1 MADNDQSKWRL
12 VDPNWRIPVHES
24 EILAPP
30 TPPAKVPF
38 MIALMKMLWGFL
50 TLISFCAFGVFII
63 AQLLELEQVGYRD
76 ALGISV
82 VLIFLRAIDKTTFGK
97 VS

>member
-30 TPPAKVPF
+30 TPPDKVPF
-38 MIALMKMLWGFL
+38 MVAFIKMLWGFL
-50 TLISFCAFGVFII
+50 TLVSLSAFGILGI
-63 AQLLELEQVGYRD
+63 AYLLELEQVGYRD

-82 VLIFLRAIDKTTFGK
+82 ILIFLRALDKTTFGK

>member
-24 EILAPP
+24 EILAP
-30 TPPAKVPF
+30 TSPPAKVPF
-38 MIALMKMLWGFL
+38 MAMFMRMLWGFL
-50 TLISFCAFGVFII
+50 SILSLSAFGVLGI
-63 AQLLELEQVGYRD
+63 AHLAGIEQVSLRD
-76 ALGISV
+76 AFGISAI
-82 VLIFLRAIDKTTFGK
+82 LIFLRALDKTTFGK

>member
-24 EILAPP
+24 EILAP
-30 TPPAKVPF
+30 TSPAKVPF
-38 MIALMKMLWGFL
+38 MVSFMKMLWGFL
-50 TLISFCAFGVFII
+50 SLVSFFAVGVFGI
-63 AQLLELEQVGYRD
+63 AHLLELEQVGYRD
-76 ALGISV
+76 AVGISAI
-82 VLIFLRAIDKTTFGK
+82 LIFLRALDKTTFGK